1 MNDFLTK
8 PCPRLLL
15 ALGAALISGVAW
27 GGEDTNPLFL
37 TASETLMRDSNFSR
51 TDVPQPETTSS
62 TALQFGVNKDYGRQ
76 NYRLNAQVSANRY
89 AHYKELL
96 NNQSNLINGGF
107 RTDFLRNWQ
116 LNLGGSD
123 NRSLNPIKDN
133 LYGDRVIKNVR
144 KYRDGNGSLRYGL
157 DGDWSVTANID
168 RNHVDYSEPTYFFQ
182 NARQKSRGVKVDY
195 YATDALSYGLG
206 WRYVNTYYPVN
217 RDNLTISD
225 RNLDLSTTWQVTGL
239 SSLSAVLTRRSSGYS
254 TDDTKRNKGWNG
266 SLNWGFTPQG
276 LLNYSLS
283 ASKTTGTDRQTDTFS
298 DAAGAKKVSTLN
310 NSTNYRAQASA
321 RVTAKTVLS
330 YSYGLTKTGYN
341 YSNLGAASFIDSDG
355 NVQQIVFNDRQSNRN
370 VSHVSTFS
378 VQVSPIRSVSTQC
391 NLQLYSQTRD
401 QNNFRYQG
409 REFDCTAS
417 FTID

>member
-1 MNDFLTK
+1 
-8 PCPRLLL
+8 
-15 ALGAALISGVAW
+15 
-27 GGEDTNPLFL
+27 
-37 TASETLMRDSNFSR
+37 
-51 TDVPQPETTSS
+51 
-62 TALQFGVNKDYGRQ
+62 
-76 NYRLNAQVSANRY
+76 
-89 AHYKELL
+89 
-96 NNQSNLINGGF
+96 
-107 RTDFLRNWQ
+107 
-116 LNLGGSD
+116 
-123 NRSLNPIKDN
+123 
-133 LYGDRVIKNVR
+133 
-144 KYRDGNGSLRYGL
+144 
-157 DGDWSVTANID
+157 
-168 RNHVDYSEPTYFFQ
+168 
-182 NARQKSRGVKVDY
+182 
-195 YATDALSYGLG
+195 
-206 WRYVNTYYPVN
+206 
-217 RDNLTISD
+217 
-225 RNLDLSTTWQVTGL
+225 VTGL